1 MTIGELIALV
11 VVSPLLLAAG
21 GLGLFC
27 FITAI
32 WLAAE
37 AIDELRG

>member
-27 FITAI
+27 LITA
-32 WLAAE
+32 AE
-37 AIDELRG
+37 VIDELRG